1 MKCQCQ
7 EFPSEQWMPSGKS
20 REYSRQS
27 VNESQSS
34 RIMQRINLLCLI
46 LSGVCVVIMCV
57 GIGIAI
63 SSAGGKDDTDIEYDE
78 YGEDYVL
85 SDHSISAAAFAGG
98 VIDGKSPDQGT
109 TERFVK
115 YKDSFMT

>member
-1 MKCQCQ
+1 
-7 EFPSEQWMPSGKS
+7 MPSGKS

-46 LSGVCVVIMCV
+46 LSGVCVVILCV

-63 SSAGGKDDTDIEYDE
+63 KGHIEGGKDGTDIEYDE
-78 YGEDYVL
+78 FGEDFVL

-98 VIDGKSPDQGT
+98 VIDGKTHDQGT
-109 TERFVK
+109 TERFV
-115 YKDSFMT
+115 